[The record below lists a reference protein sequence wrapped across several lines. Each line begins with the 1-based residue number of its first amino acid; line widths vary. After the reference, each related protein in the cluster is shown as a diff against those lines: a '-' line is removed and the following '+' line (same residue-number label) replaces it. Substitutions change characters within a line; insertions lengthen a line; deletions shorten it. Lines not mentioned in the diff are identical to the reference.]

1 MGQGGRD
8 VADGFPGNGSG
19 GASGIEYGRYLNALV
34 DRAVFTAA
42 LVSISTSTVED
53 VKGTATMVRVTILIG
68 DNFDPV
74 GEFEFDQLARN
85 GDSVT
90 IPWPADDEGCRIFDV
105 DGRDTHRR
113 WCAERLGTGA

>member
-1 MGQGGRD
+1 
-8 VADGFPGNGSG
+8 
-19 GASGIEYGRYLNALV
+19 
-34 DRAVFTAA
+34 
-42 LVSISTSTVED
+42 
-53 VKGTATMVRVTILIG
+53 MVRVTILTG

-105 DGRDTHRR
+105 DDVIHI
-113 WCAERLGTGA
+113 AAGAPSDWGPGPRTILRTSELT